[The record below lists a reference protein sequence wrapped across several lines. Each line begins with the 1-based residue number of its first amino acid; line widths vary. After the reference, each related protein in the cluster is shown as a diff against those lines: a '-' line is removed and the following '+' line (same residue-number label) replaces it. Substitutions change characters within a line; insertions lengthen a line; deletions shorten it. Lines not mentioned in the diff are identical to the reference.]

1 MLICVIFHFSRFL
14 TYNFYLV
21 YVGFF
26 FLNSF
31 LMFPHSFPEFH
42 IGGSAEFAIDLQ
54 QKEQLHENA
63 SMVQSPHFPVSYGL
77 HLE

>member
-1 MLICVIFHFSRFL
+1 
-14 TYNFYLV
+14 
-21 YVGFF
+21 
-26 FLNSF
+26 
-31 LMFPHSFPEFH
+31 MFPHSFPEFH